1 MRVVV
6 TGATGL
12 IGGRLCSDLMAGGHT
27 LVVLARNPE
36 SARSALPGVE
46 AHAWDATS
54 APAPTEALDGADAVV
69 HLAGESIA
77 AGRWTTARKKLI
89 RDSRV
94 VGTRNLVAGLAQCRR
109 KPATL
114 VNGSAT
120 GFYGNRGD
128 ELLDEASDRG
138 SGFLADVCVDWENE
152 ARKAEGLGV
161 RVVLLRTGF
170 VLAAKGGALPKML
183 MPFRFFVG
191 GPVASGRQYISWI
204 HIDDEVGLIRHALER
219 TTVSGPLN
227 ATAPHPR
234 TNEEL
239 GGVAARL
246 LKRPALFRVPA
257 FVLRLAL
264 GEMAELLL
272 EGQRV
277 LPRKA
282 EQTGYRFRF
291 AELEPALESL
301 LR

>member
-1 MRVVV
+1 MRVAV

-12 IGGRLCSDLMAGGHT
+12 IGGRLCSDLIAAGHT
-27 LVVLARNPE
+27 VVVLARNLQ
-36 SARSALPGVE
+36 SARSALPGAE
-46 AHAWDATS
+46 AHAWDA
-54 APAPTEALDGADAVV
+54 AAGPAPTEALDGADAVV
-69 HLAGESIA
+69 HLAGESVA
-77 AGRWTTARKKLI
+77 GGRWTEARKKLI

-94 VGTRNLVAGLAQCRR
+94 AGTRNLIAGLAQCRR

-114 VNGSAT
+114 VSGSAV

-128 ELLDEASDRG
+128 EILDEASDRG
-138 SGFLADVCVDWENE
+138 AGFLTEVCIDWENE

-183 MPFRFFVG
+183 MPIRLFVG

-204 HIDDEVGLIRHALER
+204 HLDDEVGLIRHALER
-219 TTVSGPLN
+219 TTVTGPLN

-234 TNEEL
+234 TNEEVTR
-239 GGVAARL
+239 VAARL

-257 FVLRLAL
+257 FVLRVVF

-272 EGQRV
+272 EGQRA

-291 AELEPALESL
+291 SELEPALESL